1 MKLRLRWGD
10 GVMAALD
17 TELRAYRTEASKLE
31 AAYPGKW
38 VIFREASLIS
48 IHDSFESAAAEAVSR
63 FGRGPYLIRQ
73 VGAPPI
79 VIPASIAYPAGDED
93 KT

>member
-1 MKLRLRWGD
+1 VAGGQD
-10 GVMAALD
+10 MAALD
-17 TELRAYRTEASKLE
+17 TELRAYRMEASKLE
-31 AAYPGKW
+31 AAYFGKW
-38 VIFREASLIS
+38 VIFRESSLIG
-48 IHDSFESAAAEAVSR
+48 IHDTFESAAADAVNR

-79 VIPASIAYPAGDED
+79 VIPASIAYPAVDEN

>member
-1 MKLRLRWGD
+1 
-10 GVMAALD
+10 MAALD
-17 TELRAYRTEASKLE
+17 AELRAYRTEASKLE

-73 VGAPPI
+73 IGAPPI
-79 VIPASIAYPAGDED
+79 VIPASIAYQAGDED